1 MDTAVMLSGALAA
14 AERRRVV
21 AFAILVVW
29 WAGDQCASAS
39 LDGVEPT
46 AALPAEC
53 FVTATALRV
62 DSIRQ
67 TGILPAPAR
76 KATLGSTA
84 RKSVRESA
92 RAMEH
97 VDRMEKEMEELEEL
111 EEMEEMEELEE
122 KRRATAI
129 LGSLVP
135 CARLRCVPIS
145 AVAMESVTRME
156 SVSVRMVLVVMR
168 VT

>member
-1 MDTAVMLSGALAA
+1 MRVTMASMDTAVMLSGALAA

-21 AFAILVVW
+21 AFAILGVW

-46 AALPAEC
+46 AALPAKRS
-53 FVTATALRV
+53 VTATALRV

-92 RAMEH
+92 RATEH

-111 EEMEEMEELEE
+111 EEMEEMV
-122 KRRATAI
+122 AAI
-129 LGSLVP
+129 EVWPDQICHWGIRFCSAHASCPTNPCPPTVP
-135 CARLRCVPIS
+135 
-145 AVAMESVTRME
+145 
-156 SVSVRMVLVVMR
+156 
-168 VT
+168 